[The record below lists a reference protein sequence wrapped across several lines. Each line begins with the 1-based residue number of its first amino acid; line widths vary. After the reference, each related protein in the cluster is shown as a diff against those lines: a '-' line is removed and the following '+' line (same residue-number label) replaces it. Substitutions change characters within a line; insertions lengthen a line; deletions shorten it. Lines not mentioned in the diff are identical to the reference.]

1 MEWYN
6 EITKLFMGR
15 GYIRTGQTIDEK
27 INEIARHSTNIL
39 KKDEAYYNK
48 LRKYIIAGHY
58 VIPTPVW
65 KNFHPHTLETPIS
78 CLTGDSWINTKH
90 EGGTQIK
97 DLSIGDEVLTHKGRF
112 RKVTNKQVRDSNDDL
127 FELKVQTRKT
137 PIKITGNHPVLTNLG
152 WVRVDELNP
161 EKHFI
166 ATNTKVD
173 YEEKPY
179 TLVFKNVVRNND
191 GMFEPTIIS
200 DVEIDE
206 DLSWALGLWFAE
218 GSQSVCKN
226 KKPNGIRLT
235 MGEPFSDSIIKW
247 KDIICSKFGI
257 NGNIYKSEVVRNG
270 KINNWLTCNINSTI
284 LGDKFKEEF
293 GVGCKDKNLP
303 IWLKELPVNL
313 LKKFFEGFYLGD
325 GRKTHETQSF
335 TIANPKLAM
344 SLYELGL
351 KCGFRMGL
359 QMQEKAGK
367 LSTTRYVYSVSIYCN
382 QGKIN
387 MSVNNA
393 RSGILFSDENRY
405 CPFGLTKLTHN
416 EPVYDITVEEDHSF
430 SVCGVVVHN
439 CFGVFIE
446 DTVESI
452 VLKAAEVALQNKI
465 GGGSSG
471 SFQDVR
477 PRGSK
482 IGTEGHSNGSV
493 SMMEIFQT
501 VSATISQPNRRGH
514 FSATQDIEHG
524 DAMEFMGAR
533 SEGHALQTIST
544 GIKASDHFMNS
555 LLDGDEEAIE
565 KFRVL
570 VESKF
575 HTGFHYTFFTDTVNR
590 NTVDVYKDKGYVIN
604 HSNMCQPK
612 SATLLRKDDSGIKII
627 KMGDLG
633 VGDTIWSGK
642 EWTKV
647 VKKWSTGT
655 KKVYKYNTST
665 GYFLGTDNHKVF
677 SSGVKIEVGKASTL
691 DWSLCKYPLSK
702 DFNTLDIINGLMIG
716 DGSVHKASNNLMY
729 LNIGEKDYDYFDSEI
744 KDLIIEHRSGIGKTA
759 YTVRTSI
766 DSDELPK
773 TYNRLMP
780 ERYYYGDEK
789 TKRGFLRGLFSAN
802 GSVVGGRVVLTQS
815 SKKLIEQVR
824 ELLSSLG
831 IHSYMTSIKPKVR
844 KFKNGYYTTK
854 ECYSLNITSG
864 KELFKKHIGFI
875 QEYKMDKIGKSNE
888 NRYFTSDIQDVQYIG
903 KEEVFEITVEAE
915 EHSYWTGGVLVSNCQ
930 EIALPNSAKE
940 TFVCNLLGM
949 NMVNFD
955 EWKDTDAVEIG
966 IYFMDSMLTDFID
979 KTESK
984 KAENE
989 DYYNVLYKPSVDFAK
1004 KHRAMGM
1011 GKSGLHTYLQSKMI
1025 PFDSIMGRT
1034 IDKMSQKLIHD
1045 QAYAAS
1051 RKMAIEYGKPELLKE
1066 DKYDRRHTTLLAV
1079 APNTSSSFI
1088 MGQSSQSIEP
1098 IVSNYYI
1105 KDVAK
1110 VRMSFRNPNLEV
1122 LLEEKG
1128 QNTPEVW
1135 LSILK
1140 NEGSVQHLDFL
1151 SKQEKDVFKTFIEMN
1166 QLSIIEMAADRQ
1178 KYIDQSQSLN
1188 IMIGK
1193 NTTPEDVAY
1202 LMIKAWKLGVKTL
1215 YYQLNVNSA
1224 QDFTNKR
1231 SNASCEACEA

>member
-15 GYIRTGQTIDEK
+15 GYIRTGQTIEEK
-27 INEIARHSTNIL
+27 IDEIARHSTNIL
-39 KKDEAYYNK
+39 KKDETYYNK

-78 CLTGDSWINTKH
+78 C
-90 EGGTQIK
+90 
-97 DLSIGDEVLTHKGRF
+97 
-112 RKVTNKQVRDSNDDL
+112 
-127 FELKVQTRKT
+127 
-137 PIKITGNHPVLTNLG
+137 
-152 WVRVDELNP
+152 
-161 EKHFI
+161 
-166 ATNTKVD
+166 
-173 YEEKPY
+173 
-179 TLVFKNVVRNND
+179 
-191 GMFEPTIIS
+191 
-200 DVEIDE
+200 
-206 DLSWALGLWFAE
+206 
-218 GSQSVCKN
+218 
-226 KKPNGIRLT
+226 
-235 MGEPFSDSIIKW
+235 
-247 KDIICSKFGI
+247 
-257 NGNIYKSEVVRNG
+257 
-270 KINNWLTCNINSTI
+270 
-284 LGDKFKEEF
+284 
-293 GVGCKDKNLP
+293 
-303 IWLKELPVNL
+303 
-313 LKKFFEGFYLGD
+313 
-325 GRKTHETQSF
+325 
-335 TIANPKLAM
+335 
-344 SLYELGL
+344 
-351 KCGFRMGL
+351 
-359 QMQEKAGK
+359 
-367 LSTTRYVYSVSIYCN
+367 
-382 QGKIN
+382 
-387 MSVNNA
+387 
-393 RSGILFSDENRY
+393 
-405 CPFGLTKLTHN
+405 
-416 EPVYDITVEEDHSF
+416 
-430 SVCGVVVHN
+430 
-439 CFGVFIE
+439 FGVFIE

-471 SFQDVR
+471 SFQAVR

-604 HSNMCQPK
+604 HSNMCQ
-612 SATLLRKDDSGIKII
+612 
-627 KMGDLG
+627 
-633 VGDTIWSGK
+633 
-642 EWTKV
+642 
-647 VKKWSTGT
+647 
-655 KKVYKYNTST
+655 
-665 GYFLGTDNHKVF
+665 
-677 SSGVKIEVGKASTL
+677 
-691 DWSLCKYPLSK
+691 
-702 DFNTLDIINGLMIG
+702 
-716 DGSVHKASNNLMY
+716 
-729 LNIGEKDYDYFDSEI
+729 EI
-744 KDLIIEHRSGIGKTA
+744 
-759 YTVRTSI
+759 
-766 DSDELPK
+766 
-773 TYNRLMP
+773 
-780 ERYYYGDEK
+780 
-789 TKRGFLRGLFSAN
+789 
-802 GSVVGGRVVLTQS
+802 
-815 SKKLIEQVR
+815 
-824 ELLSSLG
+824 
-831 IHSYMTSIKPKVR
+831 
-844 KFKNGYYTTK
+844 
-854 ECYSLNITSG
+854 C
-864 KELFKKHIGFI
+864 
-875 QEYKMDKIGKSNE
+875 
-888 NRYFTSDIQDVQYIG
+888 
-903 KEEVFEITVEAE
+903 
-915 EHSYWTGGVLVSNCQ
+915 
-930 EIALPNSAKE
+930 LPNSAKE

-949 NMVNFD
+949 NMVNYD

-1110 VRMSFRNPNLEV
+1110 VRMSFRNPHLEV